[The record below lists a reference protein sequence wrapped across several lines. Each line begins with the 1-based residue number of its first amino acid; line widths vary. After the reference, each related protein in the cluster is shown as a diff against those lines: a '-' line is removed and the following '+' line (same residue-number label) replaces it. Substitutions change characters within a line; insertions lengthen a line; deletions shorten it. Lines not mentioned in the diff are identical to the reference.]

1 MATQTTQKFAD
12 DIIKEI
18 SNVLHFAKNKKKQF
32 RRELISIL
40 SQEISESA
48 VPSPFHCVVSVM
60 MDLEF
65 DDDTLDQVVPHIK
78 HVCKDFVLENLIQT
92 LFDIMVVCDVE
103 ENGEFTE
110 GDIQERI
117 SIGATYN
124 FSPETIGMYCC
135 NELRDLCKEI
145 KDFNTYQF
153 KKLIEVDLVNSIRCE
168 ICEEEET
175 EIYEETEEEET
186 EEEELEDILN
196 NLDEF
201 CEFSDEEELDH
212 LYGQIE
218 LKDKEIELLKKET
231 EIWKMQLSMVTKEL
245 GITKKELIDLHE
257 EIELDQE
264 VNIFNMYRGEY
275 TPLSFYGIMGIAT
288 YLMYTMLTRVD
299 LSLAPERI
307 DFTLN

>member
-1 MATQTTQKFAD
+1 MATQTIQKFAD

-18 SNVLHFAKNKKKQF
+18 SNVIHFAKNKKKRF
-32 RRELISIL
+32 RRELIPIL

-110 GDIQERI
+110 DDIRERI

-153 KKLIEVDLVNSIRCE
+153 KKLIEVDLVNSMRCE
-168 ICEEEET
+168 IYEDEELED
-175 EIYEETEEEET
+175 
-186 EEEELEDILN
+186 EELEDILS

-201 CEFSDEEELDH
+201 CKSSDEEELDCEEELDH

-245 GITKKELIDLHE
+245 EITKKELIDLHE

-264 VNIFNMYRGEY
+264 VNIFNMYRDEN

-288 YLMYTMLTRVD
+288 YIMYTMLTSAD
-299 LSLAPERI
+299 LSLAPGRNY
-307 DFTLN
+307 FTLN